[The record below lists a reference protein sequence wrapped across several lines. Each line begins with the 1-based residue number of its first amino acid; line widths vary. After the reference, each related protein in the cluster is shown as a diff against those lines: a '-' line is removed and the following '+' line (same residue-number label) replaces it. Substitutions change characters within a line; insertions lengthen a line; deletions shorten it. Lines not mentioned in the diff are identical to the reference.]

1 MVTERECMLVKF
13 EGFNAIFEEH
23 LSKTGSKTEAYRLTE
38 KEYSEA
44 FRGDKR
50 YSSYESFRKSR
61 ERLFKK

>member
-13 EGFNAIFEEH
+13 EGFNQIFEEY
-23 LSKTGSKTEAYRLTE
+23 LSKTGSKSEAYKLTE
-38 KEYSEA
+38 KEYKKA
-44 FRGDKR
+44 FRENR